1 MKRILFSLSL
11 VLAAFAARTQTSWPQ
26 TLSAPDGG
34 LLKIYQPQPDSI
46 RDNSLTW
53 RSAFSLLES
62 GATNPV
68 FGSFQAVATVE
79 TDRDQ
84 RLVNILSVKVLQLDL
99 SSVDPAAL
107 RRLKAYLE
115 SGMAGLSL
123 SLDELLSELDMT
135 TAKKSLSR
143 DLSTAP
149 PRILYSAKPAILVTI
164 DGEPQTRH
172 NTELGVDAVVNTP
185 YTILKADYMW
195 YLYGGKHWYAA
206 QAPDGPYGFARMV
219 PDVIVKAQAAIDK
232 TDSGVAAHGDSARD
246 GAERIAQII
255 VSTTPAELIQSDGE
269 AQYAPIGG
277 TGLLYLANSDNDV
290 FIDTGAQVYYVLLS
304 GRWYRAPKLEGP
316 WAFVAADALPA
327 DFARIPEGSAK
338 DNVLAA
344 VAGTPAAREAVTDA
358 QIPQT
363 ARIDRKNATT
373 QVAYDGAPQFERIRG
388 TQLEYAVNT
397 ASTVL
402 RYRHRYYCVDNGVW
416 FVSTDVNGPWRPAD
430 SRPDEVDLI
439 PPDYPVYNCK
449 YVYVYDVMPDYIW
462 MGYTPGYL
470 NSFIYGPTVV
480 YGTGYYYAPWWG
492 GSYYPRPWT
501 WGFNMWYDP
510 WYGWTFGYGF
520 ALGWFN
526 YGLGWNFWSGG
537 WWGPWIYRPPYVW
550 HHFRGHGLY
559 EHDVRRIR
567 MADHQVN
574 LYSSRRDIIRAQPG
588 ARLYTDRNGS
598 VFRQDGT
605 GGWQQR
611 NGNQWKPLDGR
622 SAPTIRGLER
632 QQQSTN
638 RGQMRLQNFQQ
649 LRGGGGVPRGGGGLP
664 RGGVGLPRGGGG
676 LPRVGGGIGRPV
688 KH

>member
-1 MKRILFSLSL
+1 MKQLLLLLS
-11 VLAAFAARTQTSWPQ
+11 VILAAFAGRTQTSWPQ
-26 TLSAPDGG
+26 TLTAPDGSM
-34 LLKIYQPQPDSI
+34 LKIYQPQPDSF

-62 GATNPV
+62 GAATPS
-68 FGSFQAVATVE
+68 FGSFQAFAMVE

-84 RLVNILSVKVLQLDL
+84 RLVDILSAKVLQLDL
-99 SSVDPAAL
+99 PSVDPAAL
-107 RRLKAYLE
+107 RRLKAYLD
-115 SGMAGLSL
+115 SGMAGISL

-135 TAKKSLSR
+135 TAEKSLSR
-143 DLSTAP
+143 GLSTTP

-164 DGEPQTRH
+164 DGEPRTQH
-172 NTELGVDAVVNTP
+172 NTDLGVAAVVNTP
-185 YTILKADYMW
+185 YTILKVDYTW
-195 YLYGGKHWYAA
+195 YLYGGRHWYAA
-206 QAPDGPYGFARMV
+206 QAPMGPYAYTRTV
-219 PDVIVKAQAAIDK
+219 PDAIAKAQATIDK
-232 TDSGVAAHGDSARD
+232 ADSGVTAHGDSARE

-269 AQYAPIGG
+269 PQFSLVAG
-277 TGLLYLANSDNDV
+277 TGLLYLSNSDNDV
-290 FIDTGAQVYYVLLS
+290 FIDTGTQLYYVLLS
-304 GRWYRAPKLEGP
+304 GRWYRAPRLEGP
-316 WAFVAADALPA
+316 WTFVAADALPA

-338 DNVLAA
+338 DGVLSS

-363 ARIDRKNATT
+363 ARIDRKTATT
-373 QVAYDGAPQFERIRG
+373 QVTYDGAPQFEKIRG

-397 ASTVL
+397 PSTVL
-402 RYRHRYYCVDNGVW
+402 RYKHRYYCVDNGVW
-416 FVSTDVNGPWRPAD
+416 FVSTDAGGPWRPAD

-439 PPDYPVYNCK
+439 PPDCPVYNCK
-449 YVYVYDVMPDYIW
+449 YVYVYDVTPDYIR

-480 YGTGYYYAPWWG
+480 YGTGFYYNPWWG
-492 GSYYPRPWT
+492 GFYYPRPWT

-510 WYGWTFGYGF
+510 WYGWTFGYDF
-520 ALGWFN
+520 ALDWFN
-526 YGLGWNFWSGG
+526 FGLGWDFWFGG

-574 LYSSRRDIIRAQPG
+574 LYSSRRDIVRTPPG
-588 ARLYTDRNGS
+588 GRLYTDRDGH
-598 VFRQDGT
+598 VFRQDGN

-611 NGNQWKPLDGR
+611 DGNQWKPLDGR
-622 SAPTIRGLER
+622 AAPTIGGLER
-632 QQQSTN
+632 QEQSAN

-649 LRGGGGVPRGGGGLP
+649 LRGGGGGFPRGGGGF
-664 RGGVGLPRGGGG
+664 
-676 LPRVGGGIGRPV
+676 GRPGR
-688 KH
+688 H